1 MKRETQAKRA
11 KEMERFRMEKAEI
24 AKNDDVLDDLNDELE
39 APRGEDSDN
48 EEVTDPV

>member
-11 KEMERFRMEKAEI
+11 KEMERVRLEKADLG
-24 AKNDDVLDDLNDELE
+24 KDDGLLEDLDDELG

-48 EEVTDPV
+48 GEVTDPV